1 MILFLEVIY
10 VKITLQNKADI
21 LKPSN

>member
-1 MILFLEVIY
+1 MILFLEVIFFQ
-10 VKITLQNKADI
+10 ITLQNKADI